1 MLLHRSFIFA
11 ILKEKEVI
19 TMKHT
24 RILTLLLCLVL
35 LLTAC
40 GSSAPTDEMDMAL
53 DNGYYAA
60 DGEYGRVPGETM
72 ASSEL

>member
-1 MLLHRSFIFA
+1 MLLHRSLIFA

-40 GSSAPTDEMDMAL
+40 GSNAPT
-53 DNGYYAA
+53 
-60 DGEYGRVPGETM
+60 
-72 ASSEL
+72 